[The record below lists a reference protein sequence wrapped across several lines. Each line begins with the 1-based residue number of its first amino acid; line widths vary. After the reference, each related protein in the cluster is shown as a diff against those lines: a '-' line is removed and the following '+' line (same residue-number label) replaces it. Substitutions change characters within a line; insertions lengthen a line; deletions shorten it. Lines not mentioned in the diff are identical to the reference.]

1 MSGIVDM
8 LGNAGGS
15 PEKRTVCGGVRL
27 AQVTNIKDPQ
37 NLGRVKC
44 TYTANGDETMETGWI
59 HCITPFGGNGY
70 GSFFHPNTGDV
81 VALAYENGD
90 IHRPFV
96 IGSLWVRDAE
106 PPVTV
111 EDGKNEEYTLI
122 TPNKSY
128 VSFIDTTGKEKLTAA
143 TPKKRTLTLDDDEQ
157 LIKLTDEK
165 NTLSF
170 NGKSGE
176 VELTCDKKLTVKVG
190 SGVTVTCDG
199 TTGAVE
205 IKANKE
211 IKLTAPQINLSASG
225 TAEIS
230 GSGSVTVKSS
240 GVMTIKGSIT
250 KIN

>member
-8 LGNAGGS
+8 LGSAGES
-15 PEKRTVCGGVRL
+15 AERRSVCSGIIL
-27 AQVTNIKDPQ
+27 AQITNIKDPQ

-44 TYTANGDETMETGWI
+44 AYDTSGDEARETGWI

-70 GSFFHPNTGDV
+70 GSFFHPNTGDI

-96 IGSLWVRDAE
+96 IGSLWVKDAE
-106 PPVTV
+106 PPLTV
-111 EDGKNEEYTLI
+111 EDGKNEEYSLT
-122 TPNKSY
+122 TPNKSC
-128 VSFIDTTGKEKLTAA
+128 VSFTDTKNKEKIAVS
-143 TPKKRTLTLDDDEQ
+143 TPKKRTVTLDDENQ
-157 LIKLTDEK
+157 IIKISDEK

-190 SGVTVTCDG
+190 NGVTVTCDG
-199 TTGAVE
+199 TSGAVE

-211 IKLTAPQINLSASG
+211 LKLSAPQINLSASG

-240 GVMTIKGSIT
+240 GAMTIKGSIT

>member
-8 LGNAGGS
+8 LGNAGG
-15 PEKRTVCGGVRL
+15 PAEKRSVCSGIIL

-44 TYTANGDETMETGWI
+44 AYITSGDEARETGWI
-59 HCITPFGGNGY
+59 HCITPFGGSGY
-70 GSFFHPNTGDV
+70 GSFFHPNTGDI

-96 IGSLWVRDAE
+96 IGSLWVKDVD

-111 EDGKNEEYTLI
+111 EDGKNEEYSLT

-128 VSFIDTTGKEKLTAA
+128 VSFTDTKDKEKLTVS
-143 TPKKRTLTLDDDEQ
+143 TPKKRTVTLDDENQIIQISDEN
-157 LIKLTDEK
+157 
-165 NTLSF
+165 NTLSL

-176 VELTCDKKLTVKVG
+176 VELACDKKLTIKVG

-199 TTGAVE
+199 TSGAVE

-211 IKLTAPQINLSASG
+211 LKLSAPQINLSASG

-240 GVMTIKGSIT
+240 GAMTIKGSIT